1 MFGIIG
7 LISGAVAVPL
17 SMSAAPI
24 SGEAAAVS
32 AVSIAES
39 AVSQGQSKQRANQ
52 TSESESAANTAD
64 QMTDPRLAKFHIL
77 AHCEAEAGGP
87 GVPPSQRLVVLREGK
102 LYLDEV
108 DESHHR
114 FPDGHPF
121 AGFYVDYP
129 FRGEP
134 PPPIGL
140 VSTISVD
147 PPKLNWIYVD
157 GATLEV
163 KYGNK
168 TQTLSN
174 AENIITPWD
183 WTSDGSRVTLE
194 GWEGFV
200 ALEETPGCWVL
211 CYDKDEDHMST
222 RREGRAVM
230 ECFLIRQ
237 LM

>member
-7 LISGAVAVPL
+7 MISGAVAVPL

-39 AVSQGQSKQRANQ
+39 AVSQGQSKKRNNQ
-52 TSESESAANTAD
+52 TSEREGAD
-64 QMTDPRLAKFHIL
+64 QVTDSRLAKFHIL
-77 AHCEAEAGGP
+77 AHCEAEGASP
-87 GVPPSQRLVVLREGK
+87 NQRLVVLREGN
-102 LYLDEV
+102 LYLDDME
-108 DESHHR
+108 ESR
-114 FPDGHPF
+114 RQFPDGHPF
-121 AGFYVDYP
+121 SGFYVDYP
-129 FRGEP
+129 FRGEQP
-134 PPPIGL
+134 PPVGL

-168 TQTLSN
+168 TQTLSD

-183 WTSDGSRVTLE
+183 WTDDESRVTLE

-200 ALEETPGCWVL
+200 ALEKTPGSWVL
-211 CYDKDEDHMST
+211 CYDKDEDHLST

-230 ECFLIRQ
+230 ECFLMRQ